1 MVDACADGLQ
11 RESQRR
17 GRPIICA
24 ARQDE
29 STTLVGRPPRS
40 GRLAPNHARV
50 PGSAEQMRGGWGA
63 GTSRQSR
70 ISDGSIGGLSEESR
84 TPWCTRGTD
93 TCSGAPYDR
102 PRRGQMGVTAR
113 LSQCGQRRARVSLGG
128 LASAIAP
135 RGLQIGVRAKSQ
147 DAADGRGRARW
158 SLPVAEGNY
167 RVVRSTRVAPPRVCP
182 LGLGSNDRLAL
193 PTQKRWPYQVMT
205 FVEWCGHQVK
215 VILVPE
221 GDG

>member
-1 MVDACADGLQ
+1 MFGISRSNARRVAANETINRHCVGKFLMVDACADGLQ

-93 TCSGAPYDR
+93 TCSGAPYGR

-113 LSQCGQRRARVSLGG
+113 LSQCGQRRFL
-128 LASAIAP
+128 
-135 RGLQIGVRAKSQ
+135 
-147 DAADGRGRARW
+147 GRARVCHCPSW
-158 SLPVAEGNY
+158 TADRCPGKIAGCGRWERARPV
-167 RVVRSTRVAPPRVCP
+167 VSTRRGGKLPSGPFHASRATSRVHP
-182 LGLGSNDRLAL
+182 WARL
-193 PTQKRWPYQVMT
+193 K
-205 FVEWCGHQVK
+205 
-215 VILVPE
+215 
-221 GDG
+221 

>member
-1 MVDACADGLQ
+1 MFGISRSNGSTCGCERHHQSTL
-11 RESQRR
+11 RR
-17 GRPIICA
+17 KVPHGGRLRGWIAKGEPTTGRPIICA

-113 LSQCGQRRARVSLGG
+113 LSQCGQRRFL
-128 LASAIAP
+128 
-135 RGLQIGVRAKSQ
+135 
-147 DAADGRGRARW
+147 GRARVCHCPSW
-158 SLPVAEGNY
+158 TADRCPGKIAGCGRWERARPVVSTSRGGKLPSGPFHAS
-167 RVVRSTRVAPPRVCP
+167 RATSRVAPWA
-182 LGLGSNDRLAL
+182 RL
-193 PTQKRWPYQVMT
+193 K
-205 FVEWCGHQVK
+205 
-215 VILVPE
+215 
-221 GDG
+221 